1 MGVIEVILI
10 MDSRFNTQG
19 DSFLF
24 FLSSSSLVQYL
35 LFSFFFLYIIFLHSI
50 EVVGN
55 NWPEDGENVLE
66 RSANV
71 ITWKYDWGLS
81 SSINFGIQT
90 SLLRRDY
97 FAVIQNPIQ
106 LWFKSRLASSIFR
119 EELTRGSVKIGDNQ
133 APIIVVPILPQ
144 LVLPPC
150 VYSSFLFL
158 WRIGRRTNR
167 CYLAQY

>member
-1 MGVIEVILI
+1 M
-10 MDSRFNTQG
+10 
-19 DSFLF
+19 
-24 FLSSSSLVQYL
+24 QYL

-106 LWFKSRLASSIFR
+106 LWFKSRFAF
-119 EELTRGSVKIGDNQ
+119 ELS
-133 APIIVVPILPQ
+133 
-144 LVLPPC
+144 
-150 VYSSFLFL
+150 
-158 WRIGRRTNR
+158 
-167 CYLAQY
+167 